1 MLLSETVMSQLKQ
14 CTDLTA
20 KQDFNFKNPKT
31 NRTIKVREG
40 DEFIVT
46 SPEYRN
52 NDTAIIDRKKGSH
65 INIGYLFSTTDIEE
79 LFEIH

>member
-1 MLLSETVMSQLKQ
+1 MNQLKQ
-14 CTDLTA
+14 CADLTA
-20 KQDFNFKNPKT
+20 KQDFKFKNPET

-52 NDTAIIDRKKGSH
+52 IETAIIDRKKNAK
-65 INIGYLFSTTDIEE
+65 INIGYLFSMTNIET
-79 LFEIH
+79 LFEIHQ